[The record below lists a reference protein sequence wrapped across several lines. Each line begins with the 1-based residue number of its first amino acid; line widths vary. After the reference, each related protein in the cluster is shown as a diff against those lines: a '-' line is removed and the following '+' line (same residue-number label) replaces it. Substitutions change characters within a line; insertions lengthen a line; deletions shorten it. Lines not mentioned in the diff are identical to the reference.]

1 MAKLDFDGLSYF
13 WSKGKTYISNLL
25 KGKADSSHTH
35 DDRYYTESE
44 IDIKLNSN
52 ATLSILGSESACRHI
67 KLPPMFYHFYR

>member
-35 DDRYYTESE
+35 DDRYFHREHWK
-44 IDIKLNSN
+44 D
-52 ATLSILGSESACRHI
+52 
-67 KLPPMFYHFYR
+67 